1 MRTDPFT
8 HTPSVHGWVVDA
20 QEDAETARAVGNR
33 TYNELVE
40 LVISTMDDA
49 SIQRLQSASTQG
61 SSSSF
66 SAAAVAAAQHQLR
79 QGSLLLGG
87 SVSPP
92 SAPGGAPTSL
102 LKAPSAA
109 APLSEP
115 PTALLLRLRLECDSP
130 SGESEGPTT
139 VRVHLLPCGPEVSAS
154 PPSMEAGGHACP
166 SPGRH
171 HQALLIR
178 QFLESNCSQLTWCVL
193 HYRTAGSHR
202 VACHALSSIL

>member
-1 MRTDPFT
+1 MRTDLFT
-8 HTPSVHGWVVDA
+8 HTPSVHGWVLDA
-20 QEDAETARAVGNR
+20 QEDSETARAVGNR

-79 QGSLLLGG
+79 QGSLLGG
-87 SVSPP
+87 SASSP
-92 SAPGGAPTSL
+92 SAPGGAPSSL
-102 LKAPSAA
+102 QEAPSAV
-109 APLSEP
+109 APSSEP
-115 PTALLLRLRLECDSP
+115 PAALLLRLRLECDSP
-130 SGESEGPTT
+130 SGEEGPTT
-139 VRVHLLPCGPEVSAS
+139 VRVRLLPCGSEASAL
-154 PPSMEAGGHACP
+154 PPSIEAAGNFCP

-178 QFLESNCSQLTWCVL
+178 QFLESNCSQLTWYVL
-193 HYRTAGSHR
+193 LRPSHITLP
-202 VACHALSSIL
+202 ATLYL

>member
-1 MRTDPFT
+1 M
-8 HTPSVHGWVVDA
+8 HGWVVDA

-61 SSSSF
+61 SASSF

-79 QGSLLLGG
+79 QGSLLMGG
-87 SVSPP
+87 SASSP
-92 SAPGGAPTSL
+92 SAPGGAPSSL
-102 LKAPSAA
+102 LEAPSTV
-109 APLSEP
+109 APSSEP
-115 PTALLLRLRLECDSP
+115 PAALLLRLRLECDSP
-130 SGESEGPTT
+130 SAGEEGPTT
-139 VRVHLLPCGPEVSAS
+139 VRLRLLPCGSEASAL
-154 PPSMEAGGHACP
+154 PPSIEAGGNSCS

-193 HYRTAGSHR
+193 HYRTAGSHG
-202 VACHALSSIL
+202 VACHALSSVL